1 MESIMNE
8 TSQKLNSFLSAFI
21 IVNLVTCFLFVLPTF
36 GDENEGWEEVR
47 NKKGI
52 RVLTRLVEGKP
63 IKQARVET
71 IMNAPIEVLYE
82 IVTTPETWPNWFGF
96 CKVSKTLEKIDENTL
111 VGYFVA
117 GLPFPFRDRDGI
129 WLIKKEKNF
138 EEGTAFIDLK
148 RIPDSEDDPYGMD
161 GVTKEKR
168 RVRAGDMF
176 GTCEMTRVDKNK
188 TKVVYKAAADPNLP
202 IPAWFM
208 NWFAAIQPVMA
219 IKGLTKEAKKEVYY
233 ERAGVVHNKKIAGN
247 T

>member
-1 MESIMNE
+1 MKE
-8 TSQKLNSFLSAFI
+8 TSQKFNTFVVAFI
-21 IVNLVTCFLFVLPTF
+21 VVNLVTCFLFVLPTF
-36 GDENEGWEEVR
+36 GDENEGWKEVR

-52 RVLTRLVEGKP
+52 RVLTRVVEGNP
-63 IKQARVET
+63 IKQAWAET
-71 IMNAPIEVLYE
+71 IIDAPIEVLFE
-82 IVTTPETWPNWFGF
+82 IVATPETWTNWYAF
-96 CKVSKTLEKIDENTL
+96 CAEHKALKKIDENSL

-117 GLPFPFRDRDGI
+117 GLPFPFRDRDMI
-129 WLIKKEKNF
+129 WLMKLKKNF
-138 EEGTAFIDLK
+138 EEGTGLIEIEK
-148 RIPDSEDDPYGMD
+148 IPDSEDDPYGMD

-188 TKVVYKAAADPNLP
+188 TKVVYIAAADPNLP
-202 IPAWFM
+202 LPTWFL

-219 IKGLTKEAKKEVYY
+219 IKGFTKEAKKEVYY